1 MSSESAIEL
10 RDVSKAYQVYAEPKD
25 RLQQAILP
33 RLRRLAR
40 PISQTF
46 GIEIA
51 ERNYF
56 KSFSALQSL
65 SFHVARGETLG
76 VIGQNG
82 SGKSTLLKLI
92 CGTLEPTTGE
102 VITNGRIGALL
113 ELGSGFNPEYTGREN
128 VLLNAS
134 VLGLSPDQIEERM
147 DDILAFADI
156 GDFVEQPIKTYSSG
170 MAMRLAFAV
179 IAHVDADILVI
190 DEALAVGDVYFQQ
203 KCMRWLRQFQQRGT
217 VLFCGHDTGA
227 VLTLCQRAIW
237 LDSGILKMIGNS
249 KDVAEAYLAY
259 MTAKAAGLP
268 EELVKLN
275 FGDESGRSNDLTSTN
290 SDVAVGAVEPNSR
303 EPQSER
309 KGTEAESLT
318 LLPPPPEQAGPAVF
332 NISHLSSEH
341 GTGLIQISQA
351 SFTRADGK
359 PLALIRGGEQV
370 SVCVSAQSSADLTG
384 IFFGFHVKDRF
395 GSAILGDNTCLKYL
409 REPIDCKAGDCLYAQ
424 FTFPL
429 PYLITA
435 RYSLT
440 VAVATGTIDNHV
452 VHHWLHDS
460 IAFDVISPF
469 RNGVL
474 IALPSMVMDV
484 KRLRSATNED
494 SVP

>member
-1 MSSESAIEL
+1 MSSEPAIEL

-134 VLGLSPDQIEERM
+134 VLGLSPDQIKERM

-203 KCMRWLRQFQQRGT
+203 KCMRWLRQFRERGT
-217 VLFCGHDTGA
+217 VLFCGHDTSA
-227 VLTLCQRAIW
+227 VINLCQRAIW
-237 LDSGILKMIGNS
+237 LDRGEMRLIGEA
-249 KDVAEAYLAY
+249 KEVAEAYSAF
-259 MTAKAAGLP
+259 MHVKAAGLP
-268 EELVKLN
+268 EEVVRLRPMATKSSPSSASDTQTEDKVRPKISKRLPPPGIAVDRAAVFDWLSESSSFGSREGEITATRFTYADGDPLLWIEGGEAVKHSVEVRAVADIDTPIVGFFVKDRLGQPLTGTN
-275 FGDESGRSNDLTSTN
+275 TFTRGVELRPLTAEQELRVEFSFQLPLFESGRYT
-290 SDVAVGAVEPNSR
+290 
-303 EPQSER
+303 
-309 KGTEAESLT
+309 
-318 LLPPPPEQAGPAVF
+318 
-332 NISHLSSEH
+332 I
-341 GTGLIQISQA
+341 
-351 SFTRADGK
+351 
-359 PLALIRGGEQV
+359 
-370 SVCVSAQSSADLTG
+370 
-384 IFFGFHVKDRF
+384 
-395 GSAILGDNTCLKYL
+395 
-409 REPIDCKAGDCLYAQ
+409 
-424 FTFPL
+424 
-429 PYLITA
+429 
-435 RYSLT
+435 T
-440 VAVATGTIDNHV
+440 VAVASGSIENHIQLHW
-452 VHHWLHDS
+452 VHDA
-460 IAFDVISPF
+460 IVFDVHSAHKD
-469 RNGVL
+469 GVL
-474 IALPSMVMDV
+474 IAPEIKQIEVFSSRHSPFSGV
-484 KRLRSATNED
+484 KSY
-494 SVP
+494 VKQ

>member
-1 MSSESAIEL
+1 MSYKHAIEL
-10 RDVSKAYQVYAEPKD
+10 RDVSKVYKIYTEPKD
-25 RLQQAILP
+25 RLRQAILP

-40 PISQTF
+40 PIGQTL

-56 KSFSALQSL
+56 KSFPALQSL
-65 SFHVARGETLG
+65 SFHVAPGETLG

-102 VITNGRIGALL
+102 VITSGRIGALL

-134 VLGLSPDQIEERM
+134 VLGLSADQIKERM
-147 DDILAFADI
+147 DDILSFADI
-156 GDFVEQPIKTYSSG
+156 GDFVEQPVKTYSSG

-179 IAHVDADILVI
+179 IAHIDADILVI

-217 VLFCGHDTGA
+217 VLFCGHDTSA

-237 LDSGILKMIGNS
+237 LDAGILKMISSG
-249 KDVAEAYLAY
+249 KDVTEAYLAY

-268 EELVKLN
+268 EELVNLN
-275 FGDESGRSNDLTSTN
+275 FGDESGRANDLTSTN
-290 SDVAVGAVEPNSR
+290 SDSTIGAIELDLR

-309 KGTEAESLT
+309 KGTEVDSLT

-332 NISHLSSEH
+332 DVIHLSNEH

-370 SVCVSAQSSADLTG
+370 SVRVSAHSIADLKG

-409 REPIDCKAGDCLYAQ
+409 QEPIDCKAGDYLNAE

-429 PYLITA
+429 PYLLTG
-435 RYSLT
+435 RYTLT

-460 IAFDVISPF
+460 IVFDVISPF

-474 IALPSMVMDV
+474 IALPSMIMDV
-484 KRLRSATNED
+484 KRLRSATSGD
-494 SVP
+494 DAP